1 MTLSLKQVLENNRH
15 LTVDNFEDVEEPDL
29 AGDDPNT
36 SLPRFEEQGRADP
49 EYKGSVESLGREDKH
64 IILETGDDDL
74 VECTLQWLRMCNK
87 NVQKNVMDRVVKTET
102 KEEEEEEVEVEE
114 EEEQEPPEPKV
125 PAPTQVNME
134 CQTDESFLSGAKSGS
149 SLQKEEPVPPEGS
162 LQKEESGETKPDV
175 QTDDTAPKQEP
186 AKRLYYNADITGN
199 DDDSVF

>member
-1 MTLSLKQVLENNRH
+1 MINREGIINPHLTLSLKQVLENNRH

-87 NVQKNVMDRVVKTET
+87 NVQKKVMDRVVKTVVKIVICIAVVDIGQT
-102 KEEEEEEVEVEE
+102 GCEVKKNH
-114 EEEQEPPEPKV
+114 KV
-125 PAPTQVNME
+125 
-134 CQTDESFLSGAKSGS
+134 GK
-149 SLQKEEPVPPEGS
+149 
-162 LQKEESGETKPDV
+162 
-175 QTDDTAPKQEP
+175 
-186 AKRLYYNADITGN
+186 TGLTSPGKTGMSHFCCM
-199 DDDSVF
+199 SVI